1 MRAKKRWEDESL
13 LHINRLESRTDFCRC
28 MDGYEMSLDGNWS
41 FLYLEAPEYSPEGFF
56 EESFDDSGWDSIPV
70 PSNWQ
75 TKGYGKMHYTD
86 VLYPFSIHPPYVPSE
101 NPTGIYR
108 RSFTLPETWTK
119 DRLILL
125 FKGVSSAYDI
135 WVNGRHCG
143 YGKVSR
149 LSAEYDVSGLVRAGE
164 NTIAVRVYRW
174 SDGSYLEDQDE
185 WWFSGI
191 FRSVELRREPQLG
204 IFDFLAEGR
213 LVHDYRDGVM
223 DLKFTL
229 NQKPEDTAAGSVRI
243 AYAITEA
250 VKPSGSSSP
259 ALLAAGEI
267 PIAGKEASISLALPA
282 VKPWTAETPNLYRIT
297 ARLLVNGESVDEAE
311 VVTGFRNVEIRGD
324 VILINGRKVLLNGV
338 NHHDFD
344 PENGQTVR
352 REVIEEDIRLMK
364 RCNMNIV
371 RCSHYPKQ
379 DWFYELCDTYGLY
392 VIDEADLEAH
402 GFEWI
407 KRYDWLNQLEAWLPA
422 YLDRNIRMV
431 KKHRNH
437 PSIIMWS
444 LGNETDTGSNF
455 VKVAAEVK
463 ALDPS
468 RLIHYESDSKADIAD
483 VYSTMYTRL
492 ERLKEIAVRGDC
504 HNKPHFHCEYAHAM
518 GNGPGNLAEYQRL
531 YRTYD
536 RLQGGCVWEWYDHG
550 IKTKAEDGSTY
561 YRYGGD
567 FGDHPNNSNFCV
579 DGLLMPDRTPSPGLL
594 EVKQVFAP
602 IEITEW
608 DLKTGDVL
616 VKNWYDFLTP
626 EHLELVWEIQADDQ
640 VLQQGTLPIPAVEPG
655 ETAKLTIPLTEA
667 AAAPDTEYY
676 LNLSVRYRED
686 AGCCEKGYE
695 MCRYQF
701 LLPWSAGPAIGQDD
715 GQITGQNGRPAI
727 GQDGDKPAEAST
739 AVSPLQ
745 IAGSAAALTVEN
757 EQIAVTFNRVT
768 GRLSTLETD
777 GSLRIKS
784 GPHVVIDRAEIDND
798 MYIKEDWYNL
808 YFIQHSEE
816 QLESFSFTR
825 EDGNVRVLI
834 ETHVSCWNQA
844 WGFTCRYDYLIRPE
858 GRLDLSLSA
867 VSFTEAPLVPA
878 KLPRVGIEF
887 TVPGNHRSVSWYGK
901 GFGENYSD
909 SAAAT
914 FMGVYRCDVEDL
926 HTNYVF
932 PQENGHREQVRW
944 LALAGDK
951 DALLI
956 ASRQPVGMNVHNYTM
971 EALRKARHS
980 CELVKSEDL
989 TVNLDARHSG
999 LGSNSCGQ
1007 EQTYE
1012 HTVGVNDFAMTLA
1025 FGTAKPEDIIAESK
1039 KLRH

>member
-13 LHINRLESRTDFCRC
+13 LHINRLKSHTDFCRC
-28 MDGYEMSLDGNWS
+28 MDGYEMSLDGQWS

-56 EESFDDSGWDSIPV
+56 DENFDTSDWDQIPV
-70 PSNWQ
+70 PSSWQ

-108 RSFTLPETWTK
+108 RYFTLPENWSE
-119 DRLILL
+119 DRTILVM
-125 FKGVSSAYDI
+125 KGVSSAYDV

-149 LSAEYDVSGLVRAGE
+149 LSSEFDVSSFVRAGE
-164 NTIAVRVYRW
+164 NTITVRVYRW

-191 FRSVELRREPQLG
+191 FRSVELRREPKLA
-204 IFDFLAEGR
+204 IFNFLAQGR
-213 LVHDYRDGVM
+213 LIHDYQDGVM
-223 DLKFTL
+223 DLRFVL
-229 NQKPEDTAAGSVRI
+229 NRETGDGEGSARI
-243 AYAITEA
+243 AYSIAESAGSNLPAKSACISA
-250 VKPSGSSSP
+250 PSPLSS
-259 ALLAAGEI
+259 GEI
-267 PIAGKEASISLALPA
+267 PVSGNEASISLTLPA
-282 VKPWTAETPNLYRIT
+282 IKPWTAETPNLYRIT
-297 ARLLVNGESVDEAE
+297 AQLLVQGECVDEAE
-311 VVTGFRNVEIRGD
+311 VVTGFRNVEVKGD
-324 VILINGRKVLLNGV
+324 VILVNGKKVLLNGV
-338 NHHDFD
+338 NHHDYD
-344 PENGQTVR
+344 PENGQAVR
-352 REVIEEDIRLMK
+352 REVIEDDIRLMK
-364 RCNMNIV
+364 RCNINTV

-407 KRYDWLNQLEAWLPA
+407 KRYDWLNQMEAWLPA
-422 YLDRNIRMV
+422 YLDRNLRMV
-431 KKHRNH
+431 EKHRNH

-444 LGNETDTGSNF
+444 LGNETETGSNF

-468 RLIHYESDSKADIAD
+468 RLIHYESDFKADITD

-492 ERLKEIAVRGDC
+492 ERLKEIAVRGDF
-504 HNKPHFHCEYAHAM
+504 HNKPHFHCEYAHSM
-518 GNGPGNLAEYQRL
+518 GNGPGNLSEYQKL

-536 RLQGGCVWEWYDHG
+536 RLQGGCIWEWYDHG
-550 IKTKAEDGSTY
+550 IRTKTEDGAVY

-567 FGDHPNNSNFCV
+567 FGDEPNNSNFCV

-602 IEITEW
+602 IEITECNLN
-608 DLKTGDVL
+608 DGEMLLT
-616 VKNWYDFLTP
+616 NWYDFITP
-626 EHLELVWEIQADDQ
+626 KHLELFWEIQADGR
-640 VLQQGTLPIPAVEPG
+640 VLEEGALPLPAVQARASG
-655 ETAKLTIPLTEA
+655 KLTVPFTELTPE
-667 AAAPDTEYY
+667 PDTEYY

-686 AGCCEKGYE
+686 TRCCEKGCE

-701 LLPWSAGPAIGQDD
+701 LLPWKEEQEEDTAAV
-715 GQITGQNGRPAI
+715 
-727 GQDGDKPAEAST
+727 EASNDIF
-739 AVSPLQ
+739 SPLETSD
-745 IAGSAAALTVEN
+745 SAAALTVAN
-757 EQIAVTFNRVT
+757 DQIEVTFNRVN
-768 GRLSTLETD
+768 GRLETMKTH
-777 GSLRIKS
+777 GVLRIKS

-798 MYIKEDWYNL
+798 MYIKEDWYHL
-808 YFIQHSEE
+808 YFIQHLEE
-816 QLESFSFTR
+816 QLESFSWR
-825 EDGNVRVLI
+825 QEDKAVRVLV

-844 WGFTCRYDYLIRPE
+844 WGFSCCYDYLIRPE
-858 GRLDLSLSA
+858 GRMDLALSA
-867 VSFTEAPLVPA
+867 VSFSEAPLAPT
-878 KLPRVGIEF
+878 KLPRVGIEL
-887 TVPGNHRSVSWYGK
+887 TVPGNHRCISWYGK

-909 SAAAT
+909 SAAST
-914 FMGVYRCDVEDL
+914 FMGIYRCDVEEL
-926 HTNYVF
+926 HTNYVY

-944 LALAGDK
+944 LSLADEK
-951 DALLI
+951 EALLI
-956 ASRQPVGMNVHNYTM
+956 TAAMPVGMNVHNYTM
-971 EALRKARHS
+971 EALRAAKHT
-980 CELVKSEDL
+980 CELKRSEDL

-1012 HTVGVNDFAMTLA
+1012 NTVGVNDFAMTLS
-1025 FGTAKPEDIIAESK
+1025 FGTAEPEHVIAESK

>member
-1 MRAKKRWEDESL
+1 MRAKKRLEDESL

-75 TKGYGKMHYTD
+75 MKGYGKMHYTD

-108 RSFTLPETWTK
+108 RSFTLPDTWTE
-119 DRLILL
+119 DRIILR
-125 FKGVSSAYDI
+125 FGGVSSAYDV
-135 WVNGRHCG
+135 WVNGSHCG

-149 LSAEYDVSGLVRAGE
+149 LSAEYDISGLVRAGKNE
-164 NTIAVRVYRW
+164 ITVRVYRW

-185 WWFSGI
+185 WWLSGI
-191 FRSVELRREPQLG
+191 FRSVQLRREPRLG
-204 IFDFLAEGR
+204 IFDFLAQGR
-213 LVHDYRDGVM
+213 LVRNYQDGVM

-229 NQKPEDTAAGSVRI
+229 NREPEDAAAKEIRI
-243 AYAITEA
+243 ACSIEEA
-250 VKPSGSSSP
+250 VAPGATASTVSPVSGET
-259 ALLAAGEI
+259 LVL
-267 PIAGKEASISLALPA
+267 GKEASLSLELPA

-297 ARLLVNGESVDEAE
+297 ARLLTDGECADEAE
-311 VVTGFRNVEIRGD
+311 VVTGFRNVEVRGD
-324 VILINGRKVLLNGV
+324 IITINGKKVLLNGV

-344 PENGQTVR
+344 PENGQAVR
-352 REVIEEDIRLMK
+352 REVIEDDIRMMK
-364 RCNMNIV
+364 RCNINIV

-392 VIDEADLEAH
+392 VIDEADLEAL

-407 KRYDWLNQLEAWLPA
+407 KRYDWLNQLESWLPA
-422 YLDRNIRMV
+422 YLDRSIRMV

-455 VKVAAEVK
+455 VKAAAEVK

-468 RLIHYESDSKADIAD
+468 RLIHYESDSKADISD
-483 VYSTMYTRL
+483 VYSTMYSRL
-492 ERLKEIAVRGDC
+492 EKLKEIAVRGDC

-518 GNGPGNLAEYQRL
+518 GNGPGNLAEYQKL

-536 RLQGGCVWEWYDHG
+536 RLQGGCIWEWYDHG
-550 IKTKAEDGSTY
+550 IRTKAEDGSTY

-567 FGDHPNNSNFCV
+567 FGDQPNNSNFCV

-602 IEITEW
+602 IEITEC
-608 DLKTGDVL
+608 DLKNGEVL
-616 VKNWYDFLTP
+616 LKNWYDFITP
-626 EHLELVWEIQADDQ
+626 DHLELAWEVQADDR
-640 VLQQGTLPIPAVEPG
+640 VLQQGTLPLPPAEPR
-655 ETAKLTIPLTEA
+655 ETVKLTVPFSEISPE
-667 AAAPDTEYY
+667 PDTEYY
-676 LNLSVRYRED
+676 VNLSVRYRED
-686 AGCCEKGYE
+686 TRCCEKGYE

-701 LLPWSAGPAIGQDD
+701 LLPWSAG
-715 GQITGQNGRPAI
+715 QNG
-727 GQDGDKPAEAST
+727 EAASESILKT
-739 AVSPLQ
+739 GSPLL
-745 IAGSAAALTVEN
+745 ISDSATRLTVEN
-757 EQIAVTFNRVT
+757 DQIAVTFNRVT
-768 GRLSTLETD
+768 GRLETLET
-777 GSLRIKS
+777 GGALRIKS

-808 YFIQHSEE
+808 YYIQHLEE
-816 QLESFSFTR
+816 QLESFVWTQ
-825 EDGNVRVLI
+825 EDGKIRVLI

-844 WGFTCRYDYLIRPE
+844 WGFACRYDYLIRPE
-858 GRLDLSLSA
+858 GRLDLALSA
-867 VSFTEAPLVPA
+867 VSFAEAPLVPA
-878 KLPRVGIEF
+878 KLPRAGIEF
-887 TVPGNHRSVSWYGK
+887 TVPGSHRTVSWYGK

-909 SAAAT
+909 SSAAA

-926 HTNYVF
+926 HTSYVF
-932 PQENGHREQVRW
+932 PQENGHRERVKW
-944 LALAGDK
+944 LSLSDGD
-951 DALLI
+951 DALLV
-956 ASRQPVGMNVHNYTM
+956 ASEQPVGMNVHNYTM
-971 EALRKARHS
+971 EALRKAKHS
-980 CELVKSEDL
+980 CELVRSEDL

-1007 EQTYE
+1007 EQTYG

-1025 FGTAKPEDIIAESK
+1025 FETVSPEHIIAESK